1 MKTEDDRDD
10 RLRSVS
16 QYHAHELLL
25 DDINR
30 ETALQ
35 RVRAKAPGYSPER
48 YESELDEALAL
59 SERHRDRTR
68 RRRRRMIEKARDEYL
83 LDAVFTLRYYNR
95 RFSGHAGEYRMG
107 QIDIHGALGDL
118 YTTAD
123 LDDAVMKADALI
135 NDGLQAPF
143 GDFDKPEQSKRVLR
157 SAHPGFNERN
167 LSDAMFWGYH
177 YSR

>member
-10 RLRSVS
+10 SLRSAS

-25 DDINR
+25 GNSDR
-30 ETALQ
+30 ETALE
-35 RVRAKAPGYSPER
+35 RVRAKAPGYSHER

-59 SERHRDRTR
+59 SEHLREGTR
-68 RRRRRMIEKARDEYL
+68 RRRLQMIEEARQEPL
-83 LDAVFTLRYYNR
+83 LDAVFILRYYNR
-95 RFSGHAGEYRMG
+95 RFSGHVGEYRMG

-118 YTTAD
+118 YTAAD
-123 LDDAVMKADALI
+123 LDDALLRTDALI

-157 SAHPGFNERN
+157 SAHPGFNEKN

-177 YSR
+177 YAR